1 MYIYAYIRTNVC
13 FSPSSDF
20 DYWANTIWI
29 AWKSDLLTS
38 RVKDQEGLSS
48 VPHTI
53 MPTYPI
59 SKDTER
65 WCELAGLQCMDWARS
80 QWLFKS
86 LTCSGMA
93 WFGNLVSPSQASLKD
108 HPCPLSA
115 LCPNK
120 DLGRMAWTSSYRL
133 REICSPF
140 SILPLLFL
148 GFISLW
154 VSSGL
159 PPAGSYPEMQIG
171 FWEHHSI
178 VLCNLQS
185 IDRGTDKEDACLCVC
200 IY

>member
-1 MYIYAYIRTNVC
+1 MYIYTYIYIYTHKCLFFSIRFWLLSKHYLNTGSQISWPPGWRIKKVC
-13 FSPSSDF
+13 
-20 DYWANTIWI
+20 
-29 AWKSDLLTS
+29 
-38 RVKDQEGLSS
+38 SS

-53 MPTYPI
+53 PPTYPI

-65 WCELAGLQCMDWARS
+65 WCGLARLQCMDWARS

-86 LTCSGMA
+86 LTCLGMA

-108 HPCPLSA
+108 HPHLLSA

-120 DLGRMAWTSSYRL
+120 DLGRMAWTSSRTL

-140 SILPLLFL
+140 SLMLFF

-154 VSSGL
+154 GSSGL
-159 PPAGSYPEMQIG
+159 PPAGCYPEMQIG

-178 VLCNLQS
+178 LLCNLMS
-185 IDRGTDKEDACLCVC
+185 TDIKRNR
-200 IY
+200 